1 MLPKAYTM
9 PAFTM
14 IKDKNIIFKA
24 IQIMALKMI
33 SIEQKLSKLTCNLEF
48 HTFHLLLCGESDMK
62 NTYIKTIPKAKTQ
75 ESRHQKTS

>member
-1 MLPKAYTM
+1 
-9 PAFTM
+9 
-14 IKDKNIIFKA
+14 
-24 IQIMALKMI
+24 MALKMI